1 MPTSL
6 ADGKTKLAI
15 LATKPADPKAPT
27 ITELEAGIEA
37 SCRILS
43 NDYNVGP
50 TSSETIDEKPL
61 CVEGNVQVPGPSN
74 YTAEF
79 SAFRYFDELTGKAEE
94 GGAGTGDE
102 AEIGDA
108 VFQAVKQKGTRLW
121 LVERETSLESTKPW
135 TEGDEVSVYEVLT
148 DNPQKPGDSGGYI
161 KRRIV
166 TLVQDAWLNGEVAGS
181 GGSGEG

>member
-15 LATKPADPKAPT
+15 LSVKPADPKAPT
-27 ITELEAGIEA
+27 VTELNAGIEA

-50 TSSETIDEKPL
+50 TASETIDEKAL
-61 CVEGNVQVPGPSN
+61 CTEGNVQVPGPSN

-79 SAFRYFDELTGKAEE
+79 SAWRYFEEATGQAEE
-94 GGAGTGDE
+94 TTE
-102 AEIGDA
+102 SEIGDA
-108 VFQAVKQKGTRLW
+108 VYQATKTKGARLW
-121 LVERETSLESTKPW
+121 LVERETSKKSTDAW
-135 TEGDEVSVYEVLT
+135 AAGDEVSVYEVLT

-161 KRRIV
+161 KRRVV
-166 TLVQDAWLNGEVAGS
+166 TLVQDAWLDGTVGAAGA
-181 GGSGEG
+181 GA